1 MLRNVALSTD
11 TRLSWVSY
19 ASAWIRRELGD
30 ASRVVDI
37 PNKKGAERERGRGSE
52 KEDRKKGEKKRK
64 IDGERKGRTS
74 ESKESKGGGG
84 VESGRD
90 KRERKERQ
98 INKIIFTLISRLCS
112 ESFQRFSI
120 TVQELTTANTSFSF
134 NHYRSLKKAL
144 FSHITDIR
152 SLRKIIYHLCLS
164 SSSPSASTLSPH
176 PPPTPYRTVMTKLSD
191 TLCK

>member
-37 PNKKGAERERGRGSE
+37 HNKKGRERGGGRGSE

-74 ESKESKGGGG
+74 ESKESKGGGW

-112 ESFQRFSI
+112 ESFQRF
-120 TVQELTTANTSFSF
+120 F
-134 NHYRSLKKAL
+134 HYRPRINDIKYFFLVQSLSQLKKSFILA
-144 FSHITDIR
+144 H
-152 SLRKIIYHLCLS
+152 YGH
-164 SSSPSASTLSPH
+164 
-176 PPPTPYRTVMTKLSD
+176 
-191 TLCK
+191 